1 MRIRFGIS
9 AALVL
14 GFGSLLF
21 LIVLLGVGVLRQSDE
36 MERQMLEA
44 QREFEATDKAV
55 SGLPADIHLAGTLV
69 RDFVLDPSPAAAS
82 SYKELLA
89 REQQTIEKHIR
100 RLATLRSSQ
109 PETVDRLQRET
120 QAYADS
126 LDPMLAWSHPEKLA
140 RSHDFIQRVLIPRRQ
155 AVLTLARELSE
166 LNEQNYVLARQAR
179 ERSQEALKRFI
190 RQSLAACVLLGSLV
204 AALTFW
210 RVHALEMHIRRQHER
225 AAQAEREQHRLAR
238 RVVEAQEEERR
249 RIALELHDAV
259 GQMASAVGMELG
271 RLESTARTAPQSF
284 PAAIA
289 EVKQMNTEVVR
300 AIKEIAAGLRPALL
314 DDLGLAAAIRAHSR
328 DVSRR
333 LDLPIDLDVD
343 PGIDF
348 LPEPQRT
355 CLYRI
360 VQESLHNCGRHAR
373 ATRVSVSLSARPGA
387 VSVLVRDDGV
397 GFDPA
402 NVSHS
407 GLGLIGI
414 RERVR
419 DLGGQSSISS
429 SPGAGT
435 SVEAELPIPDS
446 SAP

>member
-9 AALVL
+9 AALSL

-21 LIVLLGVGVLRQSDE
+21 LIVLLGIGALRQSDE

-44 QREFEATDKAV
+44 QREFEATDQAV
-55 SGLPADIHLAGTLV
+55 SDLPADIHLAGTLV

-89 REQQTIEKHIR
+89 REQLTIEKHIR
-100 RLATLRSSQ
+100 RLGSLRSSE

-126 LDPMLAWSHPEKLA
+126 LDPMLAWSHAEKLA

-155 AVLTLARELSE
+155 AVLTLARELSD
-166 LNEQNYVLARQAR
+166 LNGQNYALARQAR
-179 ERSQEALKRFI
+179 ERSQEDLERFI
-190 RQSLAACVLLGSLV
+190 RHSLAACVLLGFVV
-204 AALTFW
+204 AVLTFR
-210 RVHALEMHIRRQHER
+210 RVRTLELRTVQER
-225 AAQAEREQHRLAR
+225 VRATDAEREQHRLAR
-238 RVVEAQEEERR
+238 RVVEAQEEERK

-259 GQMASAVGMELG
+259 GQMASAVGMEIG
-271 RLESTARTAPQSF
+271 RLENTARTAPQTL

-289 EVKQMNTEVVR
+289 ELKTMNTGVIR

-314 DDLGLAAAIRAHSR
+314 DDLGLAAAIRAHAR

-333 LDLPIDLDVD
+333 LDLPIDVTVG

-373 ATRVSVSLSARPGA
+373 ATRASVSLSARPGV
-387 VSVLVRDDGV
+387 VSILIRDDGV

-402 NVSHS
+402 ACHP

-419 DLGGQSSISS
+419 DLGGRSAISS

-435 SVEAELPIPDS
+435 SVEVELPIPDFPTS
-446 SAP
+446 

>member
-9 AALVL
+9 AALFL
-14 GFGSLLF
+14 GFGSLLL
-21 LIVLLGVGVLRQSDE
+21 LIALLGLAALRQSDE

-44 QREFEATDKAV
+44 QREFEATDQAV
-55 SGLPADIHLAGTLV
+55 SDLPADIHLAGTLV

-82 SYKELLA
+82 FYKDLLA

-100 RLATLRSSQ
+100 RLASLRSSQ
-109 PETVDRLQRET
+109 PATVDRLQRET

-126 LDPMLAWSHPEKLA
+126 LDPMLAWSHAEKLA

-166 LNEQNYVLARQAR
+166 LNGQNYALARQAR
-179 ERSQEALKRFI
+179 ERSQEDLERFI
-190 RQSLAACVLLGSLV
+190 RHSLAACVSLGFVV

-210 RVHALEMHIRRQHER
+210 RVRTLELRILRERER
-225 AAQAEREQHRLAR
+225 ATGAELEQHRLAR
-238 RVVEAQEEERR
+238 RVVEAQEEERK

-271 RLESTARTAPQSF
+271 RLETTARATPEAL
-284 PAAIA
+284 PATIA
-289 EVKQMNTEVVR
+289 EIKTMNTGVVR

-314 DDLGLAAAIRAHSR
+314 DDLGLAAAIRAHVR
-328 DVSRR
+328 EVSRR
-333 LDLPIDLDVD
+333 LDLPIDVDVD
-343 PGIDF
+343 PGSDF

-402 NVSHS
+402 ATHA

-419 DLGGQSSISS
+419 DLGGRSSIVS

-435 SVEAELPIPDS
+435 SVEAELPVP
-446 SAP
+446 SAPNT